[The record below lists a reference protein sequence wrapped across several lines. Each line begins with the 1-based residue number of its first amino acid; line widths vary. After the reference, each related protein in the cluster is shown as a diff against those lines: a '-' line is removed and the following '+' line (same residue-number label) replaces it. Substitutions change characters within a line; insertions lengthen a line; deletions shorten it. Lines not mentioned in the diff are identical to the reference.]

1 MNTWSHPPL
10 LIYEK
15 DKTMK
20 KPILALITTTLAA
33 ATLITPI
40 AAQAQTS
47 RGELRRDRQEIRE
60 ETRDLRDA
68 QRSGTRGEI
77 RDARG
82 EVREARQ
89 EYREDLNDRRY
100 HGHHGN
106 RFNAPFRYNT
116 FNVGVRL
123 SPQYYGSNFRISNYG
138 SYRLPAP
145 GYNKRYVRHYR
156 DLLLVNVR
164 SGNVVRVYRGF
175 YR

>member
-1 MNTWSHPPL
+1 
-10 LIYEK
+10 
-15 DKTMK
+15 MK
-20 KPILALITTTLAA
+20 KPILALISTTLAA

-60 ETRDLRDA
+60 ETRDLRSAQRNGTRADVRDA
-68 QRSGTRGEI
+68 Q
-77 RDARG
+77 G

-100 HGHHGN
+100 YGNRGN
-106 RFNAPFRYNT
+106 RFNAPFRYNR

-123 SPQYYGSNFRISNYG
+123 SPQYYHSNYRASNYG

-145 GYNKRYVRHYR
+145 GYNTRYVRHYR

-164 SGNVVRVYRGF
+164 NGHVVRVYRGF

>member
-1 MNTWSHPPL
+1 
-10 LIYEK
+10 
-15 DKTMK
+15 MK
-20 KPILALITTTLAA
+20 KSIIALLAA
-33 ATLITPI
+33 ATLLSPI

-47 RGELRRDRQEIRE
+47 RGELRRDREEIRE
-60 ETRDLRDA
+60 EKQDLRQAKRNGSRADV
-68 QRSGTRGEI
+68 

-82 EVREARQ
+82 EVREAKQ

-100 HGHHGN
+100 QNNRGN

-123 SPQYYGSNFRISNYG
+123 SPRYYGSNYRVNNYAT
-138 SYRLPAP
+138 YRLPAP

-164 SGNVVRVYRGF
+164 TGNVVRVYRGF

>member
-1 MNTWSHPPL
+1 
-10 LIYEK
+10 
-15 DKTMK
+15 MK
-20 KPILALITTTLAA
+20 KPILALIAA
-33 ATLITPI
+33 ATLISPI

-68 QRSGTRGEI
+68 YRSGNRAEI

-89 EYREDLNDRRY
+89 EYREDLRDRRHY
-100 HGHHGN
+100 NNYAN
-106 RFNAPFRYNT
+106 RFYAPFRYNS
-116 FNVGVRL
+116 FRSGVRL
-123 SPQYYGSNFRISNYG
+123 APQYYGPGYRVSNYG

-164 SGNVVRVYRGF
+164 SGHVVRVYRGF

>member
-1 MNTWSHPPL
+1 MHGDTPRSTFQV
-10 LIYEK
+10 K
-15 DKTMK
+15 DKMMK
-20 KPILALITTTLAA
+20 KPILALIAA
-33 ATLITPI
+33 ATLISPI

-68 QRSGTRGEI
+68 KRNGTRADV

-82 EVREARQ
+82 EVREAKQ
-89 EYREDLNDRRY
+89 EYREDRNDRRRY
-100 HGHHGN
+100 QNNRGN
-106 RFNAPFRYNT
+106 RFNAPFRYNS

-123 SPQYYGSNFRISNYG
+123 SPQYYGSNYRVSNYG

>member
-1 MNTWSHPPL
+1 
-10 LIYEK
+10 
-15 DKTMK
+15 MK
-20 KPILALITTTLAA
+20 KPIIALLCKALAA

-60 ETRDLRDA
+60 ETRDLRQV
-68 QRSGTRGEI
+68 QRNGTRAEI

-82 EVREARQ
+82 EVREAKQ
-89 EYREDLNDRRY
+89 EYREDLRDRRHY
-100 HGHHGN
+100 NNYSN
-106 RFNAPFRYNT
+106 RFYAPFRYNS
-116 FNVGVRL
+116 FNIGVRL
-123 SPQYYGSNFRISNYG
+123 APQYYGSGYRISNYG
-138 SYRLPAP
+138 SYHLPAP
-145 GYNKRYVRHYR
+145 GYNTRYVRHYR

>member
-1 MNTWSHPPL
+1 
-10 LIYEK
+10 
-15 DKTMK
+15 MK
-20 KPILALITTTLAA
+20 KPILALLAA

-47 RGELRRDRQEIRE
+47 RGELRRDRQEIRA
-60 ETRDLRDA
+60 ETKDLRQA
-68 QRSGTRGEI
+68 KRYGSGADV
-77 RDARG
+77 RDARS

-89 EYREDLNDRRY
+89 EYREDKSDRRY
-100 HGHHGN
+100 SGHYGS
-106 RFNAPFRYNT
+106 RFNAPFRYNS
-116 FNVGVRL
+116 FNIGVRL
-123 SPQYYGSNFRISNYG
+123 SPQYYGSNYRVSNYG

-164 SGNVVRVYRGF
+164 SGNVIKVYRGF

>member
-1 MNTWSHPPL
+1 
-10 LIYEK
+10 
-15 DKTMK
+15 MK
-20 KPILALITTTLAA
+20 KPIIALLSTALAA

-60 ETRDLRDA
+60 ETRDLRQA
-68 QRSGTRGEI
+68 YRGGNRAEI

-89 EYREDLNDRRY
+89 EYREDLNDRRHY
-100 HGHHGN
+100 GNHGN
-106 RFNAPFRYNT
+106 RFNAPFRYNS
-116 FNVGVRL
+116 FNIGVRL
-123 SPQYYGSNFRISNYG
+123 APQYYGSGYRISNYG

-145 GYNKRYVRHYR
+145 GYNTRYVRHYR

-164 SGNVVRVYRGF
+164 SGHVVQVYRGF